1 MSSLVRYA
9 KSSIFKP
16 VYKHSNYLVY
26 LSDLL
31 NYAKTKDNTIVKGS
45 PIVNM
50 GRGLGRVNNCTLL
63 ERSSSIPRMFFVWN
77 RLLFISWGRVQ
88 LSATTDPTSLP
99 PEIQTPPQK
108 RVLLSRRR
116 YLNSASLP
124 FPFLHILSKQGF
136 FFTTSPDARN
146 IKVVPIGK
154 QHFLSFGD
162 KKILLTNVITFLT
175 KVT

>member
-1 MSSLVRYA
+1 MPKLKITQSSKAHLLWTWGEDWEGLTTVPFLNAVLQSLECFLFGTAY
-9 KSSIFKP
+9 
-16 VYKHSNYLVY
+16 Y
-26 LSDLL
+26 LS
-31 NYAKTKDNTIVKGS
+31 AEGGFS
-45 PIVNM
+45 CQ
-50 GRGLGRVNNCTLL
+50 R
-63 ERSSSIPRMFFVWN
+63 
-77 RLLFISWGRVQ
+77 Q
-88 LSATTDPTSLP
+88 LIQP
-99 PEIQTPPQK
+99 PFPLKSKPPPQK